1 MQGRGARH
9 TACSHPR
16 VTPGAPQHTQ
26 ARTHTHL
33 CPPQTRDSG
42 LQAGRH
48 SLSVT
53 QKRMCEI
60 LISVKPQATT
70 FPSINTFSLVPSPV
84 WQGWVKIFH
93 SLKRVLRVY
102 SSRLGRASGGV
113 QSRAGPHGVVGT
125 ALGILRTQGSEAHGR
140 LLHGHLQAS
149 AFRRPDLTCVLY
161 TGGRPLTWTLV
172 EASRPDMQNP
182 SRFRGIWERPPVAP
196 PPGLDSSPG
205 APAVSAPGRPWT
217 WGSVQTVPAPR
228 GRSLTPG
235 WLIPGPNC
243 LLSSGQWP
251 LIINNRMA

>member
-26 ARTHTHL
+26 AHTHTHL

-84 WQGWVKIFH
+84 WQGRVKIFH

-102 SSRLGRASGGV
+102 SSRLGRASGGFPV
-113 QSRAGPHGVVGT
+113 TGWTTRGRRHCPRHSQNAGVRGP
-125 ALGILRTQGSEAHGR
+125 RTPAAWPPPGQR
-140 LLHGHLQAS
+140 FQTP
-149 AFRRPDLTCVLY
+149 RPDLCFVHRRETPHLDA
-161 TGGRPLTWTLV
+161 GG
-172 EASRPDMQNP
+172 
-182 SRFRGIWERPPVAP
+182 
-196 PPGLDSSPG
+196 GL
-205 APAVSAPGRPWT
+205 AA
-217 WGSVQTVPAPR
+217 
-228 GRSLTPG
+228 
-235 WLIPGPNC
+235 
-243 LLSSGQWP
+243 
-251 LIINNRMA
+251 